1 MVNWI
6 ITTPTRSGWQDI
18 ETVDTVQNHDL
29 GTRVHAKHATYG
41 VAEFIYVKGVSSVIA
56 TDWCTIAEDFALV
69 RLVANA
75 VGPVCIAM
83 SAIDA
88 STDFGWACIYANTIP
103 GGSGDAITDGAKI
116 YAHGTAGLVDDAV
129 VDGDMVHNAICRST
143 IAGAAIDGRF
153 QIYYPY
159 CDDIASND

>member
-1 MVNWI
+1 M
-6 ITTPTRSGWQDI
+6 QDI
-18 ETVDTVQNHDL
+18 QTVDTTKNHDL
-29 GTRVHAKHATYG
+29 GTRVHAVHATYG

-56 TDWCTIAEDFALV
+56 TDWCTYDDSFALV

-75 VGPVCIAM
+75 IGPVCIAM

-88 STDFGWACIYANTIP
+88 STDYGWACIYAGQIP
-103 GGSGDAITDGAKI
+103 GGSGAAIADNAQI

-143 IAGAAIDGRF
+143 ISGAAITGLF
-153 QIYYPY
+153 QIWYPY

>member
-103 GGSGDAITDGAKI
+103 G
-116 YAHGTAGLVDDAV
+116 LVDDAV